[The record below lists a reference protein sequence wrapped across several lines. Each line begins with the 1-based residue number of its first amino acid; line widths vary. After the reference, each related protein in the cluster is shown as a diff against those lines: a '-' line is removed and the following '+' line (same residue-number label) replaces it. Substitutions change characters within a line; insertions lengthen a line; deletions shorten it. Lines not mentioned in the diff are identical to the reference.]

1 MHSLRLFSIRVRFIA
16 VMLIVSATLA
26 IVGIWGH
33 LSGQASNR
41 LTSRL
46 FDEAAVASREVGD
59 LREAIGSL
67 RRLEATMMATA
78 SANPTGVEDVVVLW
92 KKALASAK
100 ASGKQL
106 GAHDAAAGSTAAL
119 IATESKLLDDYAT
132 IIAPIAQQLQEA
144 KMDASVALAY
154 AGKAEDTLVALQ
166 KNTDALVAAQ
176 ATRLDATRA
185 EVAADATRASLIR
198 LVLVGATLAL
208 FLPLMWLTLR
218 SICVPLDAAIAVAG
232 RISTGNLSDE
242 WAVEGKDEPAQLLLA
257 LQAMQHELRVLVER
271 VRTSADQIRH
281 ASAEVATGNQDL
293 STRTEHTAANLQEA
307 ASSMTQITQAVRDSD
322 KAAGQANELAASATQ
337 VARRG
342 GQVVGNMV
350 STMDE
355 IQTRSRKI
363 ADIIGVIDSIAFQTN
378 ILALNA
384 AVEAARAGEQG
395 RGFAVVASEVRSLA
409 HRSAGA
415 AKEIKTLIESS
426 VETVHAGS
434 QLVQGAGVA
443 MQEIVASVQKVSDII
458 GHITSSSGDQ
468 AERIGH
474 IDGTVKALDQMTQQN
489 AALVEQSAAA
499 AGSLKEQA
507 ELLARTVGA
516 FRIEPSPA

>member
-132 IIAPIAQQLQEA
+132 IITPIAQQLQEA

-176 ATRLDATRA
+176 AARLDATRT
-185 EVAADATRASLIR
+185 EVAADATQASLIR

-342 GQVVGNMV
+342 GEVVGNMV

-499 AGSLKEQA
+499 AGSLREQA

>member
-1 MHSLRLFSIRVRFIA
+1 
-16 VMLIVSATLA
+16 
-26 IVGIWGH
+26 
-33 LSGQASNR
+33 
-41 LTSRL
+41 
-46 FDEAAVASREVGD
+46 
-59 LREAIGSL
+59 
-67 RRLEATMMATA
+67 
-78 SANPTGVEDVVVLW
+78 
-92 KKALASAK
+92 
-100 ASGKQL
+100 
-106 GAHDAAAGSTAAL
+106 
-119 IATESKLLDDYAT
+119 
-132 IIAPIAQQLQEA
+132 
-144 KMDASVALAY
+144 MDASVALAY

-176 ATRLDATRA
+176 AARLDATRT
-185 EVAADATRASLIR
+185 EVATDATRASLIR

-218 SICVPLDAAIAVAG
+218 SICVPLDAAIGVAG

-242 WAVEGKDEPAQLLLA
+242 WTVEGKDEPARLLLA
-257 LQAMQHELRVLVER
+257 LQTMQHELRVLVER
-271 VRTSADQIRH
+271 VRTSADHIQH

-293 STRTEHTAANLQEA
+293 SNRTEHTAANLQEA
-307 ASSMTQITQAVRDSD
+307 ASSMTQITQAVRESD
-322 KAAGQANELAASATQ
+322 KAAGQASELAASATQ

-342 GQVVGNMV
+342 GEVVGNMV

-355 IQTRSRKI
+355 IEARSRKI
-363 ADIIGVIDSIAFQTN
+363 ADIIGVIDGIAFQTN

-395 RGFAVVASEVRSLA
+395 RGFAVVAAEVRSLA
-409 HRSAGA
+409 HRSADA

-434 QLVQGAGVA
+434 QLVQGAGAA

-458 GHITSSSGDQ
+458 GHITSASGNQ
-468 AERIGH
+468 AERIGS

-507 ELLARTVGA
+507 ELLTRTVGA
-516 FRIEPSPA
+516 FRTERTPA